1 MRPTR
6 WLASRRF
13 SGLGRLGMTWVMLR
27 WILGHHADRDS
38 LPVTVTIADGP
49 PGPVVPD
56 DFAGLTGNARPLNA
70 GNAGVDGYLF
80 RPGQRLASHPVPQ
93 PGGCAACGS
102 AADRWTSTRPLL
114 HRAGRIRRGW
124 TTCSASAAAAG
135 AQVIYSLRLL
145 SPSGKPVAGL
155 KLADA
160 EAAGYYWGGTGK
172 PGQLRDRERAGLA
185 RSTVTRAI
193 RTTRHLRGNRRRPG
207 QRPYPSYLATW
218 QDFAGAGAG
227 GGARRAAGRAGHRG
241 LHAAD
246 LHAGPGPPACPGPR
260 YAVRPTDDWLTPLP
274 G

>member
-27 WILGHHADRDS
+27 RILGHHADRDS

-56 DFAGLTGNARPLNA
+56 DFAGLSFERGPLNA

-80 RPGQRLASHPVPQ
+80 RPDNDSLVTLFRNLGLRSLRI
-93 PGGCAACGS
+93 GGGS
-102 AADRWTSTRPLL
+102 VDFYPP
-114 HRAGRIRRGW
+114 AGTGPDGY
-124 TTCSASAAAAG
+124 AGVDNLFGFAAAAG

-160 EAAGYYWGGTGK
+160 EAAGYIWGRYRENLASFAIGNEPDWHAFHSY
-172 PGQLRDRERAGLA
+172 PGHPHDP
-185 RSTVTRAI
+185 AI
-193 RTTRHLRGNRRRPG
+193 YEEIGGVPG
-207 QRPYPSYLATW
+207 SAYPSYLATW
-218 QDFAGAGAG
+218 QDFAGAV
-227 GGARRAAGRAGHRG
+227 RAAAPGAP
-241 LHAAD
+241 L
-246 LHAGPGPPACPGPR
+246 AGPDTGA
-260 YAVRPTDDWLTPLP
+260 YTPLTYTP
-274 G
+274 DPDHGVSWTERFAHDEADACG